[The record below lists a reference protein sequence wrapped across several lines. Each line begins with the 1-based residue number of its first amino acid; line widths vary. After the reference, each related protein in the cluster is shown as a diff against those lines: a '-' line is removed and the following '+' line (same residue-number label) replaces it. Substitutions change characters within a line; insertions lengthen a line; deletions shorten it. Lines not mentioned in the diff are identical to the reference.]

1 MMAGC
6 ALLVIATKQD
16 LADAV
21 SLELIQQVFEL
32 SKLRQPWKL
41 IATTINNKQ
50 TLAEGFDWLAQ
61 TSP

>member
-41 IATTINNKQ
+41 IATTINNK
-50 TLAEGFDWLAQ
+50 
-61 TSP
+61 

>member
-21 SLELIQQVFEL
+21 SLGLIQQVFE
-32 SKLRQPWKL
+32 QPWKL
-41 IATTINNKQ
+41 IATTINDKK